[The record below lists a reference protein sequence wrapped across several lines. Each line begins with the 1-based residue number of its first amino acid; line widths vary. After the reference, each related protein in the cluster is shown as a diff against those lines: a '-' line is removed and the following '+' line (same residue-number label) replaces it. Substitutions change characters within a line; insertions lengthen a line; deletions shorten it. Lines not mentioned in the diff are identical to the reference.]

1 MTMSDAMTM
10 INQAA
15 GNEKPVVLDGDEVR
29 GRVETRQY
37 SVDGATLA
45 AYAAATGDT
54 RPERISGEQ
63 ASPAYAF
70 APLTKLLFEVVDEV
84 AGDVGPTGVVH
95 THQDFTFHAPIV
107 AGDELTV
114 VASVADLRPGPFG
127 GVVKVYATTSRADGT
142 VLNSQL
148 VTALVVG
155 STCVNTVEDAAYNAI
170 TPPAV
175 GKPASGSV
183 AIAIDRDHPVRYAA
197 ASGDNN
203 PIHLDAAYARTAGF
217 PGPIT
222 HGMCTLALASHA
234 LEARFPQF
242 ATTQRLQVEF
252 TRPVFPGDRLT
263 VRWDEVPADV
273 SSGDGA
279 GVTLFYEVLN
289 RKQRTVMRGGLLQ
302 LAP

>member
-1 MTMSDAMTM
+1 MSDAMTM

-15 GNEKPVVLDGDEVR
+15 GNTEPVVLDGDEVR
-29 GRVETRQY
+29 GRIETRQY

-95 THQDFTFHAPIV
+95 THQGFTFHAPIL

-114 VASVADLRPGPFG
+114 VAHVADLRPGPFG
-127 GVVKVYATTSRADGT
+127 GVVKVFATTSRADGT

-155 STCVNTVEDAAYNAI
+155 SSCINPVENAEFDVV

-175 GKPASGSV
+175 GKPPKGTLAVS
-183 AIAIDRDHPVRYAA
+183 IDRDHPVRYAA

-203 PIHLDAAYARTAGF
+203 QIHLDAAYARAAGF

-234 LEARFPQF
+234 LEAKYPQF
-242 ATTQRLQVEF
+242 SAIQRLQVEF

-263 VRWDEVPADV
+263 VRWDEVPDE
-273 SSGDGA
+273 SGDG
-279 GVTLFYEVLN
+279 VDLFYEVLN
-289 RKQRTVMRGGLLQ
+289 RKQRTVMRGGLLN